1 MWHAWNGVQQTPS
14 GVKNVGGGYQQVGG
28 MLPPGGHQANISPG
42 MGGAW
47 QRAAS
52 GGPAVVAPVGQRP
65 WAQPQVYHEQE
76 VQQEADHEP
85 SPSHGR
91 AQLQHERRSGERERS
106 KAPASS
112 KMQPQL
118 QHLPRFQPPCFEDY
132 NGNLPC
138 PDSPGSTPREDEEQ
152 AQADSSVRS
161 EPPARREQAPGEGRS
176 RTKRSAESYAVREA
190 DNGRGSEASNAVPG
204 TMASLDRP
212 AIFAPGSFVEYKS
225 RSSGAWIL
233 AKVEDWNESSQTYR
247 LDVQPHAHVDRVRPR
262 RHREHTREPAA
273 EHGRDRDSGH
283 DRHEATPFQ
292 NGYRHHRV
300 AENVSQPP
308 MSTLADLRAAEED
321 HCANSVLRELR
332 DAEHIQEQAVNAYT
346 GRLFTEI
353 ETLKQQVMQL
363 QSENEVLQ
371 ERVKHEAAQKDCYFS
386 ELCACHEQLNR
397 ARGTPR

>member
-1 MWHAWNGVQQTPS
+1 M
-14 GVKNVGGGYQQVGG
+14 
-28 MLPPGGHQANISPG
+28 
-42 MGGAW
+42 
-47 QRAAS
+47 
-52 GGPAVVAPVGQRP
+52 GQRP
-65 WAQPQVYHEQE
+65 WAQAPVYHEQD
-76 VQQEADHEP
+76 VPQEADHEP
-85 SPSHGR
+85 PPSHGR
-91 AQLQHERRSGERERS
+91 APVQQERPERERS

-138 PDSPGSTPREDEEQ
+138 PDSPGSTPRDDDEEP
-152 AQADSSVRS
+152 QADSSVR
-161 EPPARREQAPGEGRS
+161 EELPPPPRREHVPGEGRS
-176 RTKRSAESYAVREA
+176 RSKRSTESYAAREA
-190 DNGRGSEASNAVPG
+190 DSGRTSEASHAVPSIL
-204 TMASLDRP
+204 ASLDRP

-262 RHREHTREPAA
+262 NSEHHHDAFPHERERDVRNERDGAGGRERHGRHREQREHAA
-273 EHGRDRDSGH
+273 DHGRERDSGH

-292 NGYRHHRV
+292 NGYSHHRAV
-300 AENVSQPP
+300 DNVLQPP
-308 MSTLADLRAAEED
+308 ISTLADLRAEEG
-321 HCANSVLRELR
+321 HCANSMLR
-332 DAEHIQEQAVNAYT
+332 DVEYFQDQAVNAYT

-353 ETLKQQVMQL
+353 ESLKQQVMQL
-363 QSENEVLQ
+363 QSENEMLQ